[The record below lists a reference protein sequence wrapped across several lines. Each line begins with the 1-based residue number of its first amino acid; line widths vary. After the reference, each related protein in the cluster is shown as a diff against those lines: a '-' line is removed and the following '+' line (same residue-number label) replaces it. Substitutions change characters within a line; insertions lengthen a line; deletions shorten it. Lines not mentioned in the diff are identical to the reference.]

1 VIAMNGKGKA
11 VMSTSRSRG
20 FTLVELM
27 IVVAIVAIL
36 AAIAYP
42 SYSAYVQRSR
52 RAQAKADLT
61 QLAQDLERQ
70 YTVQKTYIG
79 YAPDG
84 GFPTNSPHDGGVTAY
99 TIDAVLQTRAYVLT
113 ATMAGPQTTDL
124 CGNLTLDQTGQKHHS
139 AGDEATCA
147 WGTAG
152 P

>member
-1 VIAMNGKGKA
+1 
-11 VMSTSRSRG
+11 MSKSRTTG

-61 QLAQDLERQ
+61 ELAQELERQ
-70 YTVQKTYIG
+70 FTIQRTYVGFDPGTPFPINS
-79 YAPDG
+79 PRDG
-84 GFPTNSPHDGGVTAY
+84 GTTAY
-99 TIDAVLQTRAYVLT
+99 TIDAVFTARAYVLT
-113 ATMAGPQTTDL
+113 ANTTGPQTNDL
-124 CGNLTLDQTGQKHHS
+124 CGNLTLDQTGVKHHS

-147 WGTAG
+147 WGTA

>member
-1 VIAMNGKGKA
+1 
-11 VMSTSRSRG
+11 MSTSRSRG

-42 SYSAYVQRSR
+42 SYAAYVQRSR

-70 YTVQKTYIG
+70 FTVQKTYIG

-84 GFPTNSPHDGGVTAY
+84 GFPTNSPHDGAAAY
-99 TIDAVLQTRAYVLT
+99 SIDAVIQARAYVLT
-113 ATMAGPQTTDL
+113 ATTTGPQTTDL
-124 CGNLTLDQTGQKHHS
+124 CGNLTLDQTGTKHHS

-147 WGTAG
+147 WGTVG

>member
-1 VIAMNGKGKA
+1 
-11 VMSTSRSRG
+11 MSTSRSKG

-61 QLAQDLERQ
+61 QIAQDLERQ
-70 YTVQKTYIG
+70 FTVQKTYIG

-84 GFPTNSPHDGGVTAY
+84 GFPTNSPHDGGTTAY
-99 TIDAVLQTRAYVLT
+99 TIDAVLLARSYVLT
-113 ATMAGPQTTDL
+113 ATTAGPQTSDL
-124 CGNLTLDQTGQKHHS
+124 CGNLTLDQAGVKTHS
-139 AGDEATCA
+139 AGDGATCA
-147 WGTAG
+147 WGT
-152 P
+152 PNP